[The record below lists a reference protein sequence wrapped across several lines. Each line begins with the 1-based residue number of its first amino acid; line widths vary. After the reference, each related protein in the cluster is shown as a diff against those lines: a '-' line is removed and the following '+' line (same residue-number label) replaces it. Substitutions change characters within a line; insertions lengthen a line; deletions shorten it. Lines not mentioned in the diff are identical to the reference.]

1 MTGSTPLLTIASVLT
16 ALIILVCPASVISG
30 TNAATDAGPNASRD
44 DGTHDRVDRIVIEKA
59 LRKLTLLNGERPV
72 RSYQVALGAKPEGH
86 KRREGDQRTPE
97 GTYSIDA
104 RNPNSDFF
112 LSLRIS
118 YPNEQDLARAKSRGQ
133 DPGGQIMIHGLRNG
147 RGWIGS
153 SHQRNDWT
161 DGCVAVTNSEMLE
174 IWRMVDLGTPVE
186 IKP

>member
-1 MTGSTPLLTIASVLT
+1 MMVRTPLLPIVSLLT
-16 ALIILVCPASVISG
+16 ALIILACPG
-30 TNAATDAGPNASRD
+30 TVRADTDAGVMD
-44 DGTHDRVDRIVIEKA
+44 ERVDRILIEKA
-59 LRKLTLLNGERPV
+59 LRKLTLLNGDRPV
-72 RSYQVALGAKPEGH
+72 RSYKVALGAEPKGH

-118 YPNEQDLARAKSRGQ
+118 YPNEQDLARAKARGQ

-153 SHQRNDWT
+153 RHQRNDWT

>member
-1 MTGSTPLLTIASVLT
+1 MIGRLPLLPIASVLA
-16 ALIILVCPASVISG
+16 ALMMLACPPSALAGNDTVTDTSG
-30 TNAATDAGPNASRD
+30 LN
-44 DGTHDRVDRIVIEKA
+44 DRVDRIVIEKA
-59 LRKLTLLNGERPV
+59 LRKLTLLNGDRPV
-72 RSYQVALGAKPEGH
+72 RSYQVALGAQPRGH

-97 GTYSIDA
+97 GVYSIDA

-118 YPNEQDLARAKSRGQ
+118 YPNDEDLARARAQGQ

-153 SHQRNDWT
+153 SHQRKDWT

-174 IWRMVDLGTPVE
+174 IWRMVDIGTLVE